1 MEHNDRERPECRAV
15 SSSASDV
22 IRDVLNLLHDDR
34 LALRIHDGAFSGM
47 DLTARPA
54 HR

>member
-1 MEHNDRERPECRAV
+1 M

-22 IRDVLNLLHDDR
+22 IRDVLNVLPFDR
-34 LALRIHDGAFSGM
+34 FALRIHDGAFSGM